1 MVPRMRLAA
10 AAVAVLSLA
19 VPACRVG
26 EAGSRAD
33 RAAPRSASPST
44 TTAPG
49 TGGSTSAS
57 TTTTARPTT
66 TTAPPPCAVVEGLD
80 ALEGDV
86 TVFREREGGGCVPPG
101 RLVAYRCG
109 RRSAPVVVTDM
120 AGTPTDH
127 LGGRFAVT
135 VPSAPP
141 DSEVVG
147 VREDGPRFLRSP
159 SDPFAVYLDTGV
171 AVTRWP
177 AVRHWTTASGAVVDG
192 FHRPAAFFLGDSVM
206 LGAADAIHAAMHP
219 WDVVV
224 DAAVSRTTVAGL
236 EVLRR
241 RRAEVHDVVVV
252 QLGTND
258 GDDPAAYAQRV
269 REVMDE
275 LHDVALVLWLTIK
288 EARPYYGPANA
299 ALREV
304 VAGYPN
310 GLVADWNAVAS
321 PSATYS
327 DGLHLTAEGATTMA
341 TLARDTVFMWHAGAM
356 DRGPDGCRAGLDAA
370 VRAGR

>member
-1 MVPRMRLAA
+1 MVPRMRRAA

-19 VPACRVG
+19 VPACRVD

-33 RAAPRSASPST
+33 RAAPPAASPST
-44 TTAPG
+44 AAAATTNAP
-49 TGGSTSAS
+49 S

-66 TTAPPPCAVVEGLD
+66 TTAPPPCEVVEGLD
-80 ALEGDV
+80 AVDGDV
-86 TVFREREGGGCVPPG
+86 TVFREREGGACVPPG

-135 VPSAPP
+135 VPAAPP

-147 VREDGPRFLRSP
+147 VREDGPRLLRSP

-177 AVRHWTTASGAVVDG
+177 AVRHWTTANGAVVDG

-206 LGAADAIHAAMHP
+206 LGAAGAIQAAMHP

-236 EVLRR
+236 DVLRH
-241 RRAEVHDVVVV
+241 RRAEVQDVVVV

-258 GDDPAAYAQRV
+258 EADPAAYAQRV

-327 DGLHLTAEGATTMA
+327 DGLHLTAEGAAIMA
-341 TLARDTVFMWHAGAM
+341 TLARDTVFLWHAGTM